1 MISSI
6 PIASG
11 TRSEHLKYDVWM
23 QYKRKKWLFFCN
35 SYLDVVLLRPLK
47 EKEKNYFRGCFREKG
62 IFLFPIASGTGRDR
76 NTRNHKNLCQGSR
89 NSGSKLRIIV
99 PLVGEEN
106 NITWSKNSP
115 FKLNAMRE
123 YVLRELVYQLK
134 SYLRMAKFYFSNFCF
149 FYPRKFPAANDY
161 YSNNYAYYQ
170 YFFFFTFMIYVKL

>member
-1 MISSI
+1 M
-6 PIASG
+6 
-11 TRSEHLKYDVWM
+11 V
-23 QYKRKKWLFFCN
+23 F
-35 SYLDVVLLRPLK
+35 LRPLK

-62 IFLFPIASGTGRDR
+62 IFLVPIASGTGRDR
-76 NTRNHKNLCQGSR
+76 NTRNHQICARGLGIL
-89 NSGSKLRIIV
+89 SKLRILV

-123 YVLRELVYQLK
+123 YVLRALVYQLK

-170 YFFFFTFMIYVKL
+170 YFFFLHLWFMLNFKSQ